1 LTDFIGYFNYNG
13 MTPIQNTCL
22 DQLML
27 SSKETADILKVLSH
41 HMRLLAV
48 CFIGNGEKTVQEL
61 SERLSTSQSN
71 MSQHL
76 AKMRS
81 SGILQCRKEAN
92 LVYYSIRDPRT
103 TELVAALQNIYC
115 NEKPAGK
122 K

>member
-1 LTDFIGYFNYNG
+1 MVQT
-13 MTPIQNTCL
+13 QNTCL

-48 CFIGNGEKTVQEL
+48 CFIGSGEKTVQEL
-61 SERLSTSQSN
+61 SDRLQTSQSN

-81 SGILQCRKEAN
+81 SGILQCRKESN

-103 TELVAALQNIYC
+103 IELVASLQSIYC
-115 NEKPAGK
+115 NGK
-122 K
+122 NSGRKN